1 MKKTVLLLLVIGVF
15 YVFISDALAKNLT
28 IPADAIRIRI
38 IPNSNSAF
46 DQDIKL
52 KVKDKLEIT
61 MYDLLKDAESSEEA
75 EEIIK
80 NNLELV
86 DLLDQKKDVY
96 IAGPSEFIDLI
107 ADCEYFVTDSF
118 HGVVFSIIY
127 HKRFSVI
134 CGEKRVK
141 MRSRIESLLNE
152 FNLDKQWDD
161 DLKLDKTDIDYEMI
175 DEIVEKKRN
184 LAINYLMND
193 LNF

>member
-80 NNLELV
+80 NNL
-86 DLLDQKKDVY
+86 
-96 IAGPSEFIDLI
+96 
-107 ADCEYFVTDSF
+107 
-118 HGVVFSIIY
+118 
-127 HKRFSVI
+127 
-134 CGEKRVK
+134 
-141 MRSRIESLLNE
+141 
-152 FNLDKQWDD
+152 
-161 DLKLDKTDIDYEMI
+161 
-175 DEIVEKKRN
+175 
-184 LAINYLMND
+184 
-193 LNF
+193 